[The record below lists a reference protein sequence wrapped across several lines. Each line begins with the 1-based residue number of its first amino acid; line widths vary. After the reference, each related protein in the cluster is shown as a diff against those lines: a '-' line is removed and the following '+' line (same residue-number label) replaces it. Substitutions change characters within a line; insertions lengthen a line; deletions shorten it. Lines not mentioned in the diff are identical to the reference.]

1 MQIESKLDMLVRVR
15 DADPGFVP
23 GLAKL
28 YDIDSQSPDFEK
40 LVDDLNDYCRS
51 VAPVPV
57 SLRDPNTI
65 KPLLDGFRKQREISN
80 QHPTAFF
87 VVFVGGLL
95 FKRITEGTI
104 ETTHSYNECAAF
116 SDLTAARKAGM
127 LLDAMGLF
135 VGIRV
140 TRITNEIRKPETISN
155 QLTDF
160 GFGSAEVKQ

>member
-1 MQIESKLDMLVRVR
+1 MTESKLDMLVRVR

-28 YDIDSQSPDFEK
+28 YEIDSQSPEFEK
-40 LVDDLNDYCRS
+40 LIDDLDEFCRS
-51 VAPVPV
+51 VAPLPLL
-57 SLRDPNTI
+57 LRNPYQI

-80 QHPTAFF
+80 QRPTAFF
-87 VVFVGGLL
+87 VIFIGGLL
-95 FKRITEGTI
+95 FKRIAEGQV

-116 SDLTAARKAGM
+116 SELSAARKAGM

-140 TRITNEIRKPETISN
+140 TRITNEIRKPDTISN
-155 QLTDF
+155 QLTTL
-160 GFGSAEVKQ
+160 GFESDAVKQ

>member
-1 MQIESKLDMLVRVR
+1 MQIESKLDIFVCVR

-23 GLAKL
+23 GIAKL
-28 YDIDSQSPDFEK
+28 YGIDPSSPEFEK

-51 VAPVPV
+51 VAPIPV
-57 SLRDPNTI
+57 SLRNPYQI
-65 KPLLDGFRKQREISN
+65 KPLLDGFRKQREISD
-80 QHPTAFF
+80 QRPTAFF
-87 VVFVGGLL
+87 VVFIGALL
-95 FKRITEGTI
+95 FKRIVDGEV

-116 SDLTAARKAGM
+116 SDLSAARDAGM

-155 QLTDF
+155 QLTDL
-160 GFGSAEVKQ
+160 GFEYVAVKQ

>member
-1 MQIESKLDMLVRVR
+1 MTESKLDIFVRVR

-28 YDIDSQSPDFEK
+28 YDIDSPSPEFEK

-57 SLRDPNTI
+57 SLRNPNTI

-80 QHPTAFF
+80 QRPTAFYVIF
-87 VVFVGGLL
+87 IRGLL
-95 FKRITEGTI
+95 FKRIAEGQV

-116 SDLTAARKAGM
+116 SDLGAARKAGM

-155 QLTDF
+155 QLADL
-160 GFGSAEVKQ
+160 GFESAEVKQ